1 MSGATNPTRK
11 TEIFACSICGKTFDS
26 KQTLDAHKDKDHSIS
41 PEPPAG
47 VS

>member
-11 TEIFACSICGKTFDS
+11 TQSFTCSVCGMIFDS
-26 KQTLDAHKDKDHSIS
+26 KQTLDAHKDKDHSVT